1 MISAGTNNDEQPIPP
16 GTTAQYVSVA
26 CVMLAVFLH
35 LLGFTVTGPIT
46 PSLVSHFG
54 LHPSQVGYLTSA
66 YPLGMFFALFAWLE
80 LIGRDD
86 DHGLGLL
93 ESVEVGDWRRRFLL
107 ALVLLSLGLG
117 AILLG
122 SLFDAVERGTCGVR
136 DGGSMDRWF

>member
-1 MISAGTNNDEQPIPP
+1 MKEVAVGREVDDELIDHRFEL
-16 GTTAQYVSVA
+16 V
-26 CVMLAVFLH
+26 LAFFRVVPRDVRRGVRVVRGELLGELLVH
-35 LLGFTVTGPIT
+35 LL
-46 PSLVSHFG
+46 LR
-54 LHPSQVGYLTSA
+54 Q
-66 YPLGMFFALFAWLE
+66 LE

-122 SLFDAVERGTCGVR
+122 SLFDAVERGTRGVR

>member
-1 MISAGTNNDEQPIPP
+1 VDDELIDHRFEL
-16 GTTAQYVSVA
+16 V
-26 CVMLAVFLH
+26 LAFFRVVPRDVRRGVRVVRGELLGELLVH
-35 LLGFTVTGPIT
+35 LL
-46 PSLVSHFG
+46 LR
-54 LHPSQVGYLTSA
+54 Q
-66 YPLGMFFALFAWLE
+66 LE

-122 SLFDAVERGTCGVR
+122 SLFDAVERGTRGVR

>member
-1 MISAGTNNDEQPIPP
+1 MKEVAVGREVDDELIDHRFEL
-16 GTTAQYVSVA
+16 V
-26 CVMLAVFLH
+26 LAFFRVVPRDVRRGVRVVRGELLGELLVH
-35 LLGFTVTGPIT
+35 LL
-46 PSLVSHFG
+46 LR
-54 LHPSQVGYLTSA
+54 Q
-66 YPLGMFFALFAWLE
+66 LE

-107 ALVLLSLGLG
+107 TLVLLSLGLG

-122 SLFDAVERGTCGVR
+122 SLFDAVERGMCGVR

>member
-1 MISAGTNNDEQPIPP
+1 MKEVAVGREVDDELIDHRFEL
-16 GTTAQYVSVA
+16 V
-26 CVMLAVFLH
+26 LAFFRVVPRDVRRGVRVVRGELLGELLVH
-35 LLGFTVTGPIT
+35 LL
-46 PSLVSHFG
+46 LR
-54 LHPSQVGYLTSA
+54 Q
-66 YPLGMFFALFAWLE
+66 LE

-107 ALVLLSLGLG
+107 TLVLLSLGLG

-122 SLFDAVERGTCGVR
+122 SLFDAVERGTRGVR

>member
-1 MISAGTNNDEQPIPP
+1 
-16 GTTAQYVSVA
+16 
-26 CVMLAVFLH
+26 
-35 LLGFTVTGPIT
+35 
-46 PSLVSHFG
+46 
-54 LHPSQVGYLTSA
+54 
-66 YPLGMFFALFAWLE
+66 

-107 ALVLLSLGLG
+107 TLVLLSLGLG